1 MKFHSDWNLIMEVI
15 KKIKNEYE
23 DSSDYKK
30 FGDLVCLTLFDNK
43 KEIIET
49 INKFLNENI
58 RL

>member
-1 MKFHSDWNLIMEVI
+1 MEVI